1 MSLILIRHG
10 QSVSNQKNLF
20 TGWYDAPL
28 TSLGKEQAIEAGKIL
43 KEHHVHL
50 DTVHTSLLTR
60 TIQTTYLILE
70 TIDKLYLPI
79 HKTWRLNGRHYGA
92 LEGMNKDQA
101 RKIYGEDQVK
111 QWRRSYRAV
120 PPLADTH
127 SLCQRYPFLPPEVI
141 PRGESLEQT
150 RRRMEPY
157 IEEVIQPELLQGR
170 DVLVVAH
177 GNVLRAFTMIL
188 ENLSEEEV
196 FKVEIQNAQPIVYD
210 FHSDLSVAK
219 KIIWTRSS
227 Y

>member
-1 MSLILIRHG
+1 M
-10 QSVSNQKNLF
+10 
-20 TGWYDAPL
+20 
-28 TSLGKEQAIEAGKIL
+28 
-43 KEHHVHL
+43 
-50 DTVHTSLLTR
+50 
-60 TIQTTYLILE
+60 
-70 TIDKLYLPI
+70 
-79 HKTWRLNGRHYGA
+79 
-92 LEGMNKDQA
+92 
-101 RKIYGEDQVK
+101 
-111 QWRRSYRAV
+111 
-120 PPLADTH
+120 
-127 SLCQRYPFLPPEVI
+127 I